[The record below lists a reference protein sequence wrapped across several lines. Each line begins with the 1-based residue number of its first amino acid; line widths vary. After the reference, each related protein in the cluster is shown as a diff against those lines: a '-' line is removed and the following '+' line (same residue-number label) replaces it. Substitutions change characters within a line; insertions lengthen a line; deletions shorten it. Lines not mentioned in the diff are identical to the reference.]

1 MPSDVA
7 PAPGE
12 VFTDVREYMA
22 ALVLLNDQGHAP
34 NVTVGDDEDS
44 QQFVT
49 EVRRLNRDWQPGGIP
64 RVRNPQRSSQP
75 RLLQPIVSER
85 REPMARPRERRAT
98 TRRSAS
104 SRGDPDPEPPPPLR
118 VIPPAAFRRELRRAL
133 GDAA

>member
-85 REPMARPRERRAT
+85 REPMGGPASDGRRRAA
-98 TRRSAS
+98 RR
-104 SRGDPDPEPPPPLR
+104 PLAA
-118 VIPPAAFRRELRRAL
+118 IPILNLRHR
-133 GDAA
+133 